1 MLLKRTSRICAL
13 GGTRRFLVVAAMI
26 AVIAAAASAAAAGD
40 LAATWRTIAQRAAF
54 PVYRPLQTLGLR
66 FDGVTLARYTGCLLA
81 SWGNPQ
87 SHAGPHFMIYEP
99 GDTSRCGQPGVANE
113 VATAKINGVKVEV
126 LAQCAAW
133 PKCTVKDGETNGIL
147 LLFVPE
153 RAGKHYAIQLQSAHV
168 SLQHFLKIATS
179 FTRVR
184 AGPPA
189 PPPGR
194 PTLHLSEFLSPDHK
208 VWCNM
213 GTSQGTDGAW
223 CGAGPAA
230 PSGPQRSADLGRSGK
245 VTFCYV
251 RSPSLSQV
259 CFQNWG
265 VGDPVL
271 RYGQRS
277 DVGGFLCSSAR
288 NGITC
293 VVESGPNSGRGFQI
307 SPTQAV
313 RVGPHAARAAA
324 AAGPTFMVQSWC
336 RGTMLARHPSS
347 VGVSCDGQIIFTNL
361 RWTGWGSAKAVARGT
376 LNRES
381 CVPDCA
387 SGPIYRYAARMVASR
402 IGHCGSRRVYTE
414 VVAYAHGE
422 VYRGPSPSCS

>member
-1 MLLKRTSRICAL
+1 MLLKRTSRIGAL
-13 GGTRRFLVVAAMI
+13 SGTRRFLVVAAMI

-153 RAGKHYAIQLQSAHV
+153 PAGKHYAIQLQSAHV

-184 AGPPA
+184 PA
-189 PPPGR
+189 AR
-194 PTLHLSEFLSPDHK
+194 AT
-208 VWCNM
+208 
-213 GTSQGTDGAW
+213 
-223 CGAGPAA
+223 AGPAYA
-230 PSGPQRSADLGRSGK
+230 ASLRVPLAGPQGLVPPQRQPRRQGGRLL
-245 VTFCYV
+245 V
-251 RSPSLSQV
+251 RRQPVHRRPGVLRLFRRQTGSLPTPAPGSQV
-259 CFQNWG
+259 
-265 VGDPVL
+265 
-271 RYGQRS
+271 
-277 DVGGFLCSSAR
+277 
-288 NGITC
+288 
-293 VVESGPNSGRGFQI
+293 
-307 SPTQAV
+307 
-313 RVGPHAARAAA
+313 
-324 AAGPTFMVQSWC
+324 
-336 RGTMLARHPSS
+336 
-347 VGVSCDGQIIFTNL
+347 
-361 RWTGWGSAKAVARGT
+361 KA
-376 LNRES
+376 
-381 CVPDCA
+381 D
-387 SGPIYRYAARMVASR
+387 
-402 IGHCGSRRVYTE
+402 
-414 VVAYAHGE
+414 
-422 VYRGPSPSCS
+422 